1 MLLLDLIIKRFF
13 NRVGF
18 FLIYRA
24 APKDYIVM
32 SNLLNQSKKKNL
44 IPTKMR

>member
-1 MLLLDLIIKRFF
+1 MLLLDLIKIFKQ
-13 NRVGF
+13 GF

-24 APKDYIVM
+24 APKDYIAM
-32 SNLLNQSKKKNL
+32 SNLPNQSKKKNQ